1 MKCLTNGCE
10 HDSKI
15 RGLCRSCYNA
25 ISYLNTIG
33 YLKYTIQEL
42 EEKGLML
49 KPRPI
54 GRTAVLNDTQ
64 LALKIREW
72 FPSGNVPYRER
83 LIEELYKNRI
93 SLTYEQRKFIDK
105 IKFKKDCSPE
115 EIIRVEELNKNYA
128 VQK

>member
-1 MKCLTNGCE
+1 MKCLTVECE
-10 HDSKI
+10 NEAKI
-15 RGLCRSCYNA
+15 RGICRSCYNA
-25 ISYLNTIG
+25 INFLKDRG

-54 GRTAVLNDTQ
+54 GKTFKINDTQ

-115 EIIRVEELNKNYA
+115 EIARVEELNKNYA
-128 VQK
+128 V